1 MDTFNGCEPARHIS
15 FADYLIVRC
24 ARRFPIREN
33 GMNLESQPLQ
43 LHEIALMKEDSAVIE
58 RIKSSY
64 ELMLDFYGMCLLDF
78 ETGLLGRSEGYAAR
92 YRNLL
97 RE

>member
-1 MDTFNGCEPARHIS
+1 
-15 FADYLIVRC
+15 
-24 ARRFPIREN
+24 
-33 GMNLESQPLQ
+33 MNYEAQPLQ
-43 LHEIALMKEDSAVIE
+43 VHEIVAMKEDSGVME

-92 YRNLL
+92 YRNLS

>member
-1 MDTFNGCEPARHIS
+1 
-15 FADYLIVRC
+15 
-24 ARRFPIREN
+24 
-33 GMNLESQPLQ
+33 MNLESQPLQ